1 MSSPAPSVP
10 SRAPTPPSP
19 RDDSVATW
27 TAYEG
32 RQQEYERR
40 RDTRRVWELARA
52 QVLRSNEASVP
63 EAGPV
68 PAAAAPLAPG
78 QFTPVPEDARVSM
91 EDASTEAVT
100 KALRRSRGPPT
111 REWCLANSPVSTGST

>member
-19 RDDSVATW
+19 GDGRVATW

-40 RDTRRVWELARA
+40 RDARRVWELARA
-52 QVLRSNEASVP
+52 RAFPLFRVP
-63 EAGPV
+63 F
-68 PAAAAPLAPG
+68 PAPDNIL
-78 QFTPVPEDARVSM
+78 
-91 EDASTEAVT
+91 
-100 KALRRSRGPPT
+100 RGPQIQ
-111 REWCLANSPVSTGST
+111 RGVCSQGGSGAGHGGPPGS

>member
-19 RDDSVATW
+19 GDGRVATW

-40 RDTRRVWELARA
+40 RDARRVWELARA
-52 QVLRSNEASVP
+52 QALRSNEVSVP
-63 EAGPV
+63 KAGPV
-68 PAAAAPLAPG
+68 PATAAPLAPG
-78 QFTPVPEDARVSM
+78 QLVPGQLTSVPEDARVST
-91 EDASTEAVT
+91 EDASIEAVNQ
-100 KALRRSRGPPT
+100 ALRRSRGPPT
-111 REWCLANSPVSTGST
+111 HEWCLANSP